1 MEAAEGQK
9 FSAASRRA
17 IEIVMVMNSQPTLHD
32 SKPMLCR
39 GILLL
44 LNTKKISVGATDC
57 AAHPRCDAAEVHFCT
72 QRNWE
77 TTAWFALCVLENSGI
92 ICSILTT
99 ERGIV
104 EFSERTQANMD
115 VVLEEVCAELPNGG
129 DHESRKFI
137 AEQLIQ
143 CARSGRTTLGELM
156 YAARRAIVQL
166 ERNQRSAS

>member
-44 LNTKKISVGATDC
+44 LNTKKYLRAPQIAPHIPGAMQ
-57 AAHPRCDAAEVHFCT
+57 RKVHFCT

-99 ERGIV
+99 ERGMV

>member
-44 LNTKKISVGATDC
+44 LNTKKISAGATDC
-57 AAHPRCDAAEVHFCT
+57 AAHPRCDAAEGSLLY
-72 QRNWE
+72 
-77 TTAWFALCVLENSGI
+77 TTKLENRCLVHPMPSRKLRHNLWHPDDGA
-92 ICSILTT
+92 
-99 ERGIV
+99 GMV

>member
-44 LNTKKISVGATDC
+44 LNTKKYLRAQQIAPHIPGAMQ
-57 AAHPRCDAAEVHFCT
+57 RKVHFCT

-77 TTAWFALCVLENSGI
+77 TTGWFALCVLENSGI

-99 ERGIV
+99 ERGH
-104 EFSERTQANMD
+104 
-115 VVLEEVCAELPNGG
+115 G
-129 DHESRKFI
+129 
-137 AEQLIQ
+137 
-143 CARSGRTTLGELM
+143 
-156 YAARRAIVQL
+156 
-166 ERNQRSAS
+166 